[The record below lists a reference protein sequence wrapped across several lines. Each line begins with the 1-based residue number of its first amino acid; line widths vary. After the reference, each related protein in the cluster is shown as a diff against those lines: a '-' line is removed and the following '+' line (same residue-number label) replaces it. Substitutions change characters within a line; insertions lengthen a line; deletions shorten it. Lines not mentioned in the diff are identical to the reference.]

1 MKLRCIIIDD
11 EPLAV
16 SLLKTYAEQ
25 TPFLEL
31 VSTFNSALSA
41 LDFVKKEDIQV
52 IFLDINMPKI
62 TGLEFSK
69 MLSPDIK
76 IIFTTAYD
84 QYAIEGF
91 KLNALDY
98 LLKPISYPDF
108 LNASQRALD
117 WFIVRKDNNAKK
129 EDSSIFVKSGYQV
142 KKIETNAILYIENQK
157 DYVLFYLEN
166 ETEPI
171 SSLMTLQSLEDKL
184 PKNAFIRT
192 HRSFIVNL
200 NKINLV
206 ERNTII
212 FGKKFIPI
220 SETYRE
226 RFQQFLDTHTL

>member
-41 LDFVKKEDIQV
+41 LDFVKKENIQV

-76 IIFTTAYD
+76 VIFTTAYD

-98 LLKPISYPDF
+98 LLKPISCPDF

-117 WFIVRKDNNAKK
+117 WFIVREDNNTKK

-142 KKIETNAILYIENQK
+142 KKIDVNAILYIENQK

>member
-1 MKLRCIIIDD
+1 MELRCIIIDD

-41 LDFVKKEDIQV
+41 LDFVKKENIQV

-117 WFIVRKDNNAKK
+117 WFIVREDNNTKK

-142 KKIETNAILYIENQK
+142 KKIDVNAILYIENQK

-226 RFQQFLDTHTL
+226 RLQQFLDNHTL

>member
-16 SLLKTYAEQ
+16 NLLKTYAEQ

-31 VSTFNSALSA
+31 VSTFNSALPVLS
-41 LDFVKKEDIQV
+41 FIREESIQL

-62 TGLEFSK
+62 NGLEFSK
-69 MLSPDIK
+69 MLSSEIK
-76 IIFTTAYD
+76 VVFTTAYD
-84 QYAIEGF
+84 QYAIDGF

-108 LNASQRALD
+108 LNAAQRALD
-117 WFIVRKDNNAKK
+117 WFAGRLTKDIKK
-129 EDSSIFVKSGYQV
+129 DTTSIFVKSGYQV
-142 KKIETNAILYIENQK
+142 KKIDVNAILYIENQK

-166 ETEPI
+166 EEEPI
-171 SSLMTLQSLEDKL
+171 SSLMTLQSLEEKL
-184 PKNAFIRT
+184 PQHSFIRT

-200 NKINLV
+200 NKISLV

-212 FGKKFIPI
+212 FGKKYIPI
-220 SETYRE
+220 SETYRD
-226 RFQQFLDTHTL
+226 RFQQFLDNHII